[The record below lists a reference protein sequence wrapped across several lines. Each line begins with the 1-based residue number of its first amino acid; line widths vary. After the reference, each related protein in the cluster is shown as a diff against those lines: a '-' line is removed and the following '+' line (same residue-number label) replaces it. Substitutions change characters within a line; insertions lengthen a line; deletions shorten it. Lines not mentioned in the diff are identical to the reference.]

1 MFDLFPSGLCLPL
14 PLLPHYSFPIVLF
27 LKSFLLPVAV
37 PGAPPRKLE
46 VEAMNSTAIRV
57 TWKPPLQSKQ
67 HGQIR
72 GYQVTFSRL
81 ENGEPRGQPNILDIA
96 LPEAQVLDNVLL
108 SPACSHS
115 LSPLSLPLL
124 FIPHYRHSAL
134 HLFPLHS
141 PSSHFISLT
150 PSDMR
155 WNSPSAALAVT
166 PLQPP
171 PPPAPPS
178 VPFLPFATS
187 TFDSQSLP
195 CPARRQI
202 AESILILRLKKKRSH
217 LIFHPRDTW
226 MEIRGINVPI
236 SAAEL

>member
-1 MFDLFPSGLCLPL
+1 
-14 PLLPHYSFPIVLF
+14 
-27 LKSFLLPVAV
+27 
-37 PGAPPRKLE
+37 
-46 VEAMNSTAIRV
+46 MNSTAIRV

-108 SPACSHS
+108 RPACSLS
-115 LSPLSLPLL
+115 LSPPLSLPLL
-124 FIPHYRHSAL
+124 FISHYRHSAL

-150 PSDMR
+150 PSDTR

-166 PLQPP
+166 PLQLPQPP
-171 PPPAPPS
+171 LLPPFLSCHSLHQHLTPSHYPAPHS
-178 VPFLPFATS
+178 VE
-187 TFDSQSLP
+187 SQSL
-195 CPARRQI
+195 
-202 AESILILRLKKKRSH
+202 
-217 LIFHPRDTW
+217 F
-226 MEIRGINVPI
+226 
-236 SAAEL
+236 